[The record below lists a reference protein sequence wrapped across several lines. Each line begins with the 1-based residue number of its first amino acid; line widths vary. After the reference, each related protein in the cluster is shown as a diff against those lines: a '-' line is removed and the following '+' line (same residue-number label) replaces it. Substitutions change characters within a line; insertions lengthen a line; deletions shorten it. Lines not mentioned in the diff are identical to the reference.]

1 MHCNGVIL
9 MVKLHAYVRKATVNI
24 ANQCILPHNDMVS
37 AGLHL
42 HAVAVHQLT
51 LQLHSQDRR
60 ATDVLLLLVLLGFAQ
75 ACDMTL
81 VPAWSWGFLAVC

>member
-1 MHCNGVIL
+1 
-9 MVKLHAYVRKATVNI
+9 
-24 ANQCILPHNDMVS
+24 MVS

-42 HAVAVHQLT
+42 HAVAAHQLT
-51 LQLHSQDRR
+51 LQLHSRDRQ